1 MGLDIV
7 SYEMGRQDGYKKGEK
22 AGEKTID
29 LTGDITFSVDGN
41 NEVTLTKT
49 GGE

>member
-22 AGEKTID
+22 DAGKTID
-29 LTGDITFSVDGN
+29 LTGDITFSVNEN